1 MFWCT
6 WCTCTVTLHKTNWVG
21 KYQDLFIGTKF
32 CNICKY
38 AIRYGA
44 FYLIFVTIF
53 LIRLIAIILMIS
65 GVYAETIWSVYFRQI
80 CVSLLV
86 CGTCKLSVIPLLLS
100 PSCKLCILKL
110 FIYHMSSDVRNN
122 SLTGSIPSNVGN
134 CTSFQVLYVPQLKL
148 HNCSVWIYIYIYCM
162 DHVELCFVNARDLS
176 YNDFNGEIPFNIGFL
191 QVATLWVDFFPEST
205 EVLSQMMSTVHWL
218 CCMC

>member
-32 CNICKY
+32 CNICKF
-38 AIRYGA
+38 AIPYGA

-53 LIRLIAIILMIS
+53 SIRLIVIILMIS
-65 GVYAETIWSVYFRQI
+65 GVYAETIWSVYFPQI

-86 CGTCKLSVIPLLLS
+86 CGTCKLLVIPLLLS

-110 FIYHMSSDVRNN
+110 FFLSYEQWCPKQQFDGFYSIECWQLHF
-122 SLTGSIPSNVGN
+122 LPGSV
-134 CTSFQVLYVPQLKL
+134 CTATQTWQLL
-148 HNCSVWIYIYIYCM
+148 CMNIYIL
-162 DHVELCFVNARDLS
+162 HGS
-176 YNDFNGEIPFNIGFL
+176 YWIMF
-191 QVATLWVDFFPEST
+191 S
-205 EVLSQMMSTVHWL
+205 
-218 CCMC
+218 